1 MADASKSPI
10 ERAARRESGP
20 LGPGQASYLSIC
32 GKELAA
38 PYRSGESPSF
48 QEGVLQSEYAYQIA
62 VDIGS
67 GAMKAAAALVDNR
80 TKKILS
86 VLDSSYIPMNL
97 KEKFAA
103 DGGKQFSKQ
112 SQKEMLCTLN
122 VLIERTLRTIPE
134 NGFPTTLSAIATAV
148 FRTAENG
155 FSVLKDL
162 SDSCYNMPIRI
173 LSQEEEGELGLA
185 TAEALFPQIPKEYL
199 VALDSGNGSFQ
210 ISALDREGQ
219 VRMFGGAI
227 GHGNVRMMLADKV
240 RHSKNLSPEES
251 GNPISKQ
258 EADAL
263 AAAIRKEL
271 PLAPDWFTD
280 LVENKAVIGSF
291 GDGESI
297 FSMVALAKENQSLVI
312 GDARSIN
319 ISRECVTRVLRSCV
333 DKTDAD
339 LAKMHRHKKTATG
352 AIHLSALMDH
362 YGLQEIQ
369 YQRASGNTLGM
380 FKTPYLWKTAG
391 VISRHT
397 SHRTPAI
404 MEVETFQQF
413 AHLVD
418 KNTTVI
424 TDLDNTVFRSKTA
437 LGSVEWLQGRV
448 KDLQQEGITLKQA
461 FETMYPLWQRSQQL
475 NEIVPVEEA
484 FVEQLKTWI
493 AQGIPVIALTAR
505 EPDLILDET
514 LSQLDRLGLHFLS
527 APDLGI
533 ENQKIPC
540 NQAPIL
546 YKEGIVFADDWNSK
560 GDALNVLL
568 KYFPKKPQS
577 LVFIDDGRHHVDSV
591 CQAAQENKIPILG
604 IHYSSAKNAEYR
616 SSDVLYSLVDV
627 QLSILEKEGT
637 IPSDEEALQ
646 MKLPLPS

>member
-1 MADASKSPI
+1 MSDASQSPI
-10 ERAARRESGP
+10 
-20 LGPGQASYLSIC
+20 
-32 GKELAA
+32 K
-38 PYRSGESPSF
+38 
-48 QEGVLQSEYAYQIA
+48 SEYAYQIA

-80 TKKILS
+80 TKNILS

-112 SQKEMLCTLN
+112 SQEEMRCTLN
-122 VLIERTLRTIPE
+122 VLIERTLRAIPE
-134 NGFPTTLSAIATAV
+134 NGFPITLSAIATAV

-155 FSVLKDL
+155 SSVLRDL

-173 LSQEEEGELGLA
+173 LSQEEEGELGFA
-185 TAEALFPQIPKEYL
+185 TAEALFPKIPKEYL

-210 ISALDREGQ
+210 ISALDRAGQ
-219 VRMFGGAI
+219 VRMFGGSI
-227 GHGNVRMMLADKV
+227 GHGNVRMMLAEKV
-240 RHSKNLSPEES
+240 RYSKKLSPEES

-271 PLAPDWFTD
+271 PIAPDWFMA
-280 LVENKAVIGSF
+280 LVENKALIGSF

-297 FSMVALAKENQSLVI
+297 FSMVAQATQNQSLGV
-312 GDARSIN
+312 GDASSIN
-319 ISRECVTRVLRSCV
+319 ISRGCVTKVLRDCV

-339 LAKMHRHKKTATG
+339 LAKMHCHKKTATG

-362 YGLQEIQ
+362 YGLQELQ
-369 YQRASGNTLGM
+369 YQRTTGNTVGM
-380 FKTPYLWKTAG
+380 FKTPYLWETAG
-391 VISRHT
+391 VISRRT
-397 SHRTPAI
+397 SRATPTI
-404 MEVETFQQF
+404 IEVETFQQF
-413 AHLVD
+413 AHLID

-448 KDLQQEGITLKQA
+448 KGLQQEGISLKQA
-461 FETMYPLWQRSQQL
+461 FETMYPLWQRTQQL
-475 NEIVPVEEA
+475 NEIVPVEHA

-493 AQGIPVIALTAR
+493 AQGITVIALTAR

-514 LSQLDRLGLHFLS
+514 LRQLDTLGLHFLS
-527 APDLGI
+527 APDLGV
-533 ENQKIPC
+533 NDQKIPC
-540 NQAPIL
+540 NHAPIL
-546 YKEGIVFADDWNSK
+546 YKQGILFADDWNSK

-568 KYFPKKPQS
+568 KQFPAKPQS

-604 IHYSSAKNAEYR
+604 IHYSAAKNAAYR
-616 SSDVLYSLVDV
+616 SADVLYSLVDV

-637 IPSDEEALQ
+637 IPSDEEALE
-646 MKLPLPS
+646 MKLPFQGG

>member
-1 MADASKSPI
+1 MFDASKSPI
-10 ERAARRESGP
+10 ERAARREPGP

-32 GKELAA
+32 GKELPA
-38 PYRSGESPSF
+38 PCRSGESPF

-80 TKKILS
+80 TKKIFS

-112 SQKEMLCTLN
+112 SQEEMCCILN
-122 VLIERTLRTIPE
+122 VLIERILRTIPE
-134 NGFPTTLSAIATAV
+134 NDFPTTLSGIATAV

-155 FSVLKDL
+155 SSVLKGL

-173 LSQEEEGELGLA
+173 LSQEEEGALGFA

-219 VRMFGGAI
+219 VLMFGSSI

-240 RHSKNLSPEES
+240 RHSKKLLPEES

-271 PLAPDWFTD
+271 PIAPDWFMD
-280 LVENKAVIGSF
+280 LVKNRAVIGSF

-312 GDARSIN
+312 EDAGSIN
-319 ISRECVTRVLRSCV
+319 ISREDVTKVLQRCV
-333 DKTDAD
+333 DKTDTD
-339 LAKMHRHKKTATG
+339 LAKIHCHKKTATG

-362 YGLQEIQ
+362 YGLQMIQ
-369 YQRASGNTLGM
+369 YQCASGNTVGM

-397 SHRTPAI
+397 SHRAPVI
-404 MEVETFQQF
+404 IEVETFQQF

-437 LGSVEWLQGRV
+437 LGSVEWLQGQV
-448 KDLQQEGITLKQA
+448 LDLQQKGITLKQA

-475 NEIVPVEEA
+475 NEIVPVEQA

-493 AQGIPVIALTAR
+493 AEGITVIALTAR

-514 LSQLDRLGLHFLS
+514 LRQLDTLGLHFLS

-546 YKEGIVFADDWNSK
+546 YKQGIVFADDWNSK

-568 KYFPKKPQS
+568 KQFPEKPKS
-577 LVFIDDGRHHVDSV
+577 LVFIDDGRHHVNSV

-604 IHYSSAKNAEYR
+604 IHYSAAKNTPYR
-616 SSDVLYSLVDV
+616 STDVLYSLVDV
-627 QLSILEKEGT
+627 QLRILEKEGT
-637 IPSDEEALQ
+637 IPSDEMALQ
-646 MKLPLPS
+646 MKLSLLP